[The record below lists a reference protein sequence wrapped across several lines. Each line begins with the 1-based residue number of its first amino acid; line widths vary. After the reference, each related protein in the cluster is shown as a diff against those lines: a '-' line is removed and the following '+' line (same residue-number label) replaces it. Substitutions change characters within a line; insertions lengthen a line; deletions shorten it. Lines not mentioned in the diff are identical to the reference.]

1 MRIGRNAS
9 IGTVAAGRVSG
20 GRLGAATERGEAHA
34 GGATAVQW
42 RGAGRREG
50 SVVAL
55 DLVDKRDLSAAESL
69 TPEAENAIGA
79 VVGGVKCAEL
89 EAMVLDV
96 MKRAREARLWL
107 GCDCRSEAGRR
118 PVVAP
123 CRNHRGTDFWRVL
136 AGRQAAHDESCV
148 FHRTRARRRQRGPWD
163 RPARTA
169 PEGRFA
175 VLRDRAEEQR
185 VSRPGGRSEEE
196 EGERT
201 GPRRP
206 ASSQLLLML
215 MERAGLN
222 RLRPGD
228 EFGDESAWSDVL
240 LERAKEFEIAPGRLL
255 SDLWFPAHRMWRPRL
270 VHAREPRAARAVAA
284 ERPLDGDEA
293 ALLAA
298 LKALR
303 LELARERGVPA
314 YIVFPDRTLID
325 MARRRPR
332 SEAEFAEVN
341 GVGAVKLEAF
351 AQPFLA
357 AIDAVLSKDDAGGAT
372 RADES

>member
-1 MRIGRNAS
+1 M
-9 IGTVAAGRVSG
+9 
-20 GRLGAATERGEAHA
+20 
-34 GGATAVQW
+34 
-42 RGAGRREG
+42 
-50 SVVAL
+50 AL
-55 DLVDKRDLSAAESL
+55 DLVDKRDLSAAESF

-89 EAMVLDV
+89 EAMVLGV

-107 GCDCRSEAGRR
+107 GCDCRSEDGRR

-201 GPRRP
+201 GLRRP

-255 SDLWFPAHRMWRPRL
+255 SDLWFPAHRMWRRRL
-270 VHAREPRAARAVAA
+270 VHARVPRAARAVPS

-341 GVGAVKLEAF
+341 GMGAVKLEAF